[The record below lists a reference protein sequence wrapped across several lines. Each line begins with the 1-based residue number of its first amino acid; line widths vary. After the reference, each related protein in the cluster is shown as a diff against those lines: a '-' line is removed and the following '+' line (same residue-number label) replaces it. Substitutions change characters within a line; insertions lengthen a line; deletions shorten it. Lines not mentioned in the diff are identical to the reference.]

1 MNHHFDELT
10 KGLAQSVTRRAA
22 LKKFGV
28 GLAGMALAC
37 FGLATSG
44 KAAPKRRCAINN
56 DCNPNGGFAYMCCD
70 TYCVSSVSNKN
81 CGACGNVCPQRTR
94 CNANFGLPV
103 CY

>member
-37 FGLATSG
+37 FGLANKSEAQSACLGYGSVCQRNSDCCSG
-44 KAAPKRRCAINN
+44 K
-56 DCNPNGGFAYMCCD
+56 CNKGREGAKWGVHYR
-70 TYCVSSVSNKN
+70 YCH
-81 CGACGNVCPQRTR
+81 
-94 CNANFGLPV
+94 
-103 CY
+103 